1 MSEKTEINV
10 LVDNVG
16 RTIVGR
22 IKKATNTSVTV
33 ENPAIVNIEVRQDTG
48 QIAVQLLPYIFRE
61 FISPEQRNGTVSW
74 SFPKNSVVT
83 SSDLK
88 VDDTL
93 KTQYENVYSQPS
105 GGLSPAVQQPAQS
118 SPEPVNEPE
127 VVKLFDD

>member
-1 MSEKTEINV
+1 MSKETEINV

-22 IKKATNTSVTV
+22 IKKAGTTVDV

-61 FISPEQRNGTVSW
+61 FVAPEQRTGTTTW
-74 SFPKNSVVT
+74 KFPKASVVM

-88 VDDTL
+88 VDDAL
-93 KTQYENVYSQPS
+93 KQQYKNVYEQSVGSLTPNAAPVATP
-105 GGLSPAVQQPAQS
+105 PADV
-118 SPEPVNEPE
+118 EEPE

>member
-1 MSEKTEINV
+1 MSKETDINV

-22 IKKATNTSVTV
+22 IKKSTATAVTV

-61 FISPEQRNGTVSW
+61 FVAPEQRNGVVTW

-83 SSDLK
+83 SDDLK
-88 VDDTL
+88 VDDAL
-93 KTQYENVYSQPS
+93 KEQYKNVYEQPA
-105 GGLSPAVQQPAQS
+105 GALSPTPAVETAPT
-118 SPEPVNEPE
+118 EVVEPE

>member
-1 MSEKTEINV
+1 MSKETEINV

-22 IKKATNTSVTV
+22 IKKVGTTVDV

-61 FISPEQRNGTVSW
+61 FVAPEQRTGTVTW
-74 SFPKNSVVT
+74 KFPKASVVM

-88 VDDTL
+88 VDDAL
-93 KTQYENVYSQPS
+93 KQQYKNVYEQSVGS
-105 GGLSPAVQQPAQS
+105 LSPDPQAT
-118 SPEPVNEPE
+118 PVETVPTEVVEPE